1 METIKRIL
9 LALVIIGA
17 INWGLIGLF
26 QFDLVA
32 TLFDG
37 QAAPLSRVVYTLVGI
52 SGVFCL
58 GMLFAPMENVDNDTD
73 NYIRTGNVNYGTEF
87 GEETPS
93 EDKEG
98 RE

>member
-32 TLFDG
+32 TIFDG

-58 GMLFAPMENVDNDTD
+58 GMLFAPTENVDRD
-73 NYIRTGNVNYGTEF
+73 NSIRTGNVNYGTEF
-87 GEETPS
+87 GEEAVLPS
-93 EDKEG
+93 EEKEG